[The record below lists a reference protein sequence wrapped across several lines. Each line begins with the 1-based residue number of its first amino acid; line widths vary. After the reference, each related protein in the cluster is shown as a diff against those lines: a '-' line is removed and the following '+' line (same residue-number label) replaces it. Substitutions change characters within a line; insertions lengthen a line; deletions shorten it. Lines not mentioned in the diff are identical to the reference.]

1 MLFPSRQALAWLK
14 GTQCITNCRYFLP
27 LNPGRVKALYSL
39 PTPIIRCYATDRPV
53 SRPKAHTGRTTSTRK
68 PKPAIAP
75 ETATTKAPRKT
86 TATKKKPV
94 AKKTGLGK
102 PKSKAKT
109 KTKRKT
115 KTKAKAKPKPK
126 KKVKKV
132 LTEEQAVKVA
142 ANKKRSDLK
151 ALKEIA
157 LTPPKLKPFTAYQVV
172 FAEDNQKRT
181 VPVSRNAGLA
191 TGDGYKSLSPER
203 REVSFSGGFLQ
214 LFDTHQLNLRQH
226 YNHIA
231 NQNKAANAIQYR
243 QWIESH
249 TPEVIRKANNARKLL
264 RRREKGRWT
273 LLHDDR
279 SVKFFKTGYIYFCS
293 DRRASGDFAGISLVD
308 SAKRMGQEWKELSA
322 EEKKVSQ
329 ALSGEVFILID
340 FDISR
345 IWTASNRT
353 CRGMLR
359 RRKQCTIET
368 CSHQSRSPRPCVHVG
383 HFTNP
388 TSNLYLYL
396 P

>member
-1 MLFPSRQALAWLK
+1 MWGIELWFEDSK
-14 GTQCITNCRYFLP
+14 
-27 LNPGRVKALYSL
+27 
-39 PTPIIRCYATDRPV
+39 PV

-132 LTEEQAVKVA
+132 LSEKQVATVA
-142 ANKKRSDLK
+142 AKKKRSDLK

-181 VPVSRNAGLA
+181 APVSRNAGLA

-203 REVSFSGGFLQ
+203 RE
-214 LFDTHQLNLRQH
+214 H

-273 LLHDDR
+273 LLQDDR
-279 SVKFFKTGYIYFCS
+279 SVKSFKTGYIYFCS

-322 EEKKVSQ
+322 EEKKPYMDRQ
-329 ALSGEVFILID
+329 QQD
-340 FDISR
+340 MSR
-345 IWTASNRT
+345 YAQEKKTVYDRNVVAS
-353 CRGMLR
+353 
-359 RRKQCTIET
+359 KP
-368 CSHQSRSPRPCVHVG
+368 QS
-383 HFTNP
+383 
-388 TSNLYLYL
+388 
-396 P
+396 